1 MKKRLLYILSVMLLS
16 ACSKVSTD
24 VQTLVIPYPQSVEMT
39 ETVFDKSNID
49 KIKYRTV
56 EGMPAEAYELQIKK
70 NSIIIKSSDDAGRF
84 YAQQTLRQLAEAEVM
99 HCGVIKDEPQ
109 SFAEEALLTRTRR
122 YTSAKVSLPE
132 I

>member
-24 VQTLVIPYPQSVEMT
+24 VKTLVIPYPQSVEMT
-39 ETVFDKSNID
+39 EIVFDKSNID

-70 NSIIIKSSDDAGRF
+70 NGIIIK
-84 YAQQTLRQLAEAEVM
+84 
-99 HCGVIKDEPQ
+99 
-109 SFAEEALLTRTRR
+109 
-122 YTSAKVSLPE
+122 
-132 I
+132 